1 MIERATYDVL
11 RVALRF
17 AIQLWPLWLFWF
29 VWSFF
34 DDRWRDFLL
43 TFPDRSTQGFAFA
56 WHVWPAVALFGP
68 ILLMAVAIVAYRLGL
83 ATRFMPLAGIAGV
96 VIATVADRLAGVSA
110 PRTLSRQRAA
120 AGSSA
125 RPRSQRS
132 AGARGRLGRCC
143 HGHPPDVP
151 ADHARQIGPAPG
163 ARPLRQFRPCR
174 LARHQRRTPTVPRP
188 GRDPRRH
195 RRRRGLSGRSGSRRA
210 PAPSIRRTKA
220 PGARA
225 APRRC

>member
-34 DDRWRDFLL
+34 DDRWRGFLL

-68 ILLMAVAIVAYRLGL
+68 ILLMAAAIVAFRLGL

-96 VIATVADRLAGVSA
+96 VIATVV
-110 PRTLSRQRAA
+110 T
-120 AGSSA
+120 
-125 RPRSQRS
+125 
-132 AGARGRLGRCC
+132 
-143 HGHPPDVP
+143 VWP
-151 ADHARQIGPAPG
+151 AYQHLEPYLD
-163 ARPLRQFRPCR
+163 
-174 LARHQRRTPTVPRP
+174 
-188 GRDPRRH
+188 
-195 RRRRGLSGRSGSRRA
+195 
-210 PAPSIRRTKA
+210 KA
-220 PGARA
+220 PG
-225 APRRC
+225 